1 MANTY
6 TLIEAKT
13 LGTTTAS
20 VTFSSIPAT
29 YTDLSLVMSGRDD
42 NVGSTGSWSTF
53 EFNGSVA
60 PSGIYI
66 FGAGSG
72 TPSSGTAHKA
82 PLENGGSSTAST
94 FSNSYFYMPNYANT
108 SYNKSY
114 SVDGV
119 VETNATEAYQA
130 LIAGLVAT
138 TNAITSIKVTP
149 GAGSWAS
156 GSTFYLYGIKNS

>member
-29 YTDLSLVMSGRDD
+29 YTDLSLVMSGRTND
-42 NVGSTGSWSTF
+42 GGATGTWSTF

-82 PLENGGSSTAST
+82 PLENGGGSTANT
-94 FSNSYFYMPNYANT
+94 FSNAWLYIPNYANT

-119 VETNATEAYQA
+119 VETNGTEAYQA
-130 LIAGLVAT
+130 LIAGLIST
-138 TNAITSIKVTP
+138 TNAINAIKITP
-149 GAGSWAS
+149 GS
-156 GSTFYLYGIKNS
+156 GSYVQYSSFYLYGIKNS

>member
-13 LGTTTAS
+13 LGSSTAS
-20 VTFSSIPAT
+20 ITFNSIPNT
-29 YTDLSLVMSGRDD
+29 FTDLSLVISGRDD

-53 EFNGSVA
+53 EFNGSIA
-60 PSGIYI
+60 PSGQYL
-66 FGAGSG
+66 FGPGSNPVG
-72 TPSSGTAHKA
+72 AGTAHKA
-82 PLENGGSSTAST
+82 PLENGGGSTANT
-94 FSNSYFYMPNYANT
+94 FSNSSFYMPNYANT

-114 SVDGV
+114 TVDGV
-119 VETNATEAYQA
+119 VENNATEAYQV
-130 LIAGLVAT
+130 LIAGSVAT

-156 GSTFYLYGIKNS
+156 GSTFYLYGISNS